1 MRRWAGQDIYTH
13 THARV
18 QNEYLGCEDIV
29 LLADGPCATIPFN
42 DICTYDCIAVVSSKK
57 SMYKKTP
64 PHECFSGAHRS
75 GGSCQPRWRQSSNPT
90 VRVVLCYRTI
100 TFTSSFRPSQRR
112 LGQEENTCALLKLT
126 QINKYEK
133 RSTQLTRSTSNTS
146 AIELASTINKSFG
159 HQNQQHNTQK
169 PSQTTPPIQPCPL
182 QPSSPAKTPQPSPQP
197 AERTT

>member
-57 SMYKKTP
+57 SMYRKTP

-75 GGSCQPRWRQSSNPT
+75 GGSCQPRWRQSSNPHHSLSRAT
-90 VRVVLCYRTI
+90 THLRLHHH
-100 TFTSSFRPSQRR
+100 
-112 LGQEENTCALLKLT
+112 LGQVSVDSVK
-126 QINKYEK
+126 K
-133 RSTQLTRSTSNTS
+133 RILVYYPNSHRSTSPRNAAHS
-146 AIELASTINKSFG
+146 
-159 HQNQQHNTQK
+159 
-169 PSQTTPPIQPCPL
+169 
-182 QPSSPAKTPQPSPQP
+182 
-197 AERTT
+197 